1 MRRVSTWTMMMGFFT
16 AVLFACNSSPSKTS
30 ERPEL
35 SDSTA
40 FLQLRLVDREISSLM
55 KQTRKI
61 KKALEEDD
69 SERKIT
75 RMLSKADEQL
85 EVVEGKFKEL
95 DTEILEKL
103 NQEHFDKYLRIQ
115 DYIRDE
121 TEEIQEF
128 KKVTSHDER

>member
-1 MRRVSTWTMMMGFFT
+1 M
-16 AVLFACNSSPSKTS
+16 LFACNSSPGKTT

-40 FLQLRLVDREISSLM
+40 LLQLRLVDREVSSLM

-61 KKALEEDD
+61 KKSIKEDD

-75 RMLSKADEQL
+75 RMLTKADDQL
-85 EVVEGKFKEL
+85 EVVKGKFKEL
-95 DTEILEKL
+95 DSEILEKL

-115 DYIRDE
+115 DYIKDE
-121 TEEIQEF
+121 TEEIEEF
-128 KKVTSHDER
+128 KKVMGHEER